1 MKSNPNLLLLMAIFV
16 ASGDNPSPA
25 DLTDKDDD
33 GVHCDEINVDA
44 DDVSYEVVD
53 REENTIALNWAD
65 AFKADNVDGFTVAG
79 CVYQVV
85 VDYGCENM
93 ETCCNGGGG
102 KIKSSLA
109 IYPKVDKEEPVIIS
123 ACGEQKFI
131 CVRFKDWI
139 DSKWRN
145 GRGSSRSHSCSWSP

>member
-1 MKSNPNLLLLMAIFV
+1 MKSNPNLLLLMAILV

-65 AFKADNVDGFTVAG
+65 AFKADNVDGFTVTG

-131 CVRFKDWI
+131 CVRFI
-139 DSKWRN
+139 
-145 GRGSSRSHSCSWSP
+145 